1 MEADNKYNLTVG
13 QRIREIRESGRMTR
27 SEFGKKCGISER
39 IRTTKYISCRFLFVA
54 AVESGKKSITTH
66 TLYKIC
72 TSLEVSAD
80 YLIRGKN
87 EEFEV
92 NLLTEKASDM
102 SKAYRDALVRI
113 VKEYVDVV
121 CSETQQP

>member
-1 MEADNKYNLTVG
+1 MEADNNYNVTVG
-13 QRIREIRESGRMTR
+13 RRIRGMRESGKMTR
-27 SEFGKKCGISER
+27 SEFGKKCGISE
-39 IRTTKYISCRFLFVA
+39 SFLA
-54 AVESGKKSITTH
+54 AVEGGKKSITTH

-72 TSLEVSAD
+72 TSLDVSAD

-92 NLLTEKASDM
+92 SVLTERASEM
-102 SKAYRDALVRI
+102 SQAYKDALVRI

-121 CSETQQP
+121 CSETRQP

>member
-27 SEFGKKCGISER
+27 SEFGKKCGISE
-39 IRTTKYISCRFLFVA
+39 SFLA

-121 CSETQQP
+121 CSETQQQ